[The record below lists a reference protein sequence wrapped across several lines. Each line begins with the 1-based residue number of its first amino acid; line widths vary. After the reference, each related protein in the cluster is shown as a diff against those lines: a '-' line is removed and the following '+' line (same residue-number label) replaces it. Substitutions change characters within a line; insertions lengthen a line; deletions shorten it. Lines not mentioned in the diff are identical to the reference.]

1 MKTNYKVGDKV
12 TILPFEV
19 GTVGRRVYYPE
30 MLPNIGLSGIVQD
43 VTRSGVEVM
52 TSKDTW
58 YYDFKF
64 IKPYTEETT
73 MSKAINVINQSEKVR
88 TKLSTALVSLGYELD
103 CDYGAGSHGNDTR
116 IYNDYRNH
124 DVGSVSGRS
133 SISTVDA
140 DGLKFKAVLKA
151 VIPLLEFSTERPQVG
166 DKVVVLSN
174 PERLDGVY
182 VGIIG
187 TVSRDDRSTSLP
199 LQITFPDNKWWFS
212 PDSVRVLKAATKS
225 ETSDVKP
232 VVADT
237 PKFEPKFKVGDR
249 VKVVAHDGTHI
260 PLDTTCTVT
269 AAEEAGYTG
278 SLPYEVSSESTSDW
292 VGHTALELLP
302 VESKA
307 LNIEDF
313 KFTRVKLKATGAEG
327 VVIGR
332 GSITTSVCVQFD
344 KPSSSLHSAG
354 RMHYQGAENRCGFHG
369 VSELEIIGE

>member
-12 TILPFEV
+12 TILPFKVGEV
-19 GTVGRRVYYPE
+19 GSRMYHSE
-30 MLPNIGLSGIVQD
+30 MLQNIGLEGT
-43 VTRSGVEVM
+43 VTMVHDDGVRVK
-52 TSKDTW
+52 TSVGTW
-58 YYDFKF
+58 SYDFKF
-64 IKPYTEETT
+64 IKPSEETT
-73 MSKAINVINQSEKVR
+73 MSTAINVINQSEKVR
-88 TKLSTALVSLGYELD
+88 TKLSAALSSLGYELD
-103 CDYGAGSHGNDTR
+103 YDYGEGNDTR
-116 IYNDYRNH
+116 IYKDYRNH
-124 DVGSVSGRS
+124 DVGAVSARS

-140 DGLKFKAVLKA
+140 EGLKFKAVLKA

-187 TVSRDDRSTSLP
+187 TVNRDDRSTSLP

-212 PDSVRVLKAATKS
+212 PDNVRVLKAATKS

-232 VVADT
+232 VVDDT

-260 PLDTTCTVT
+260 PFDKTYTVT
-269 AAEEAGYTG
+269 AVEEAGYTG
-278 SLPYEVSSESTSDW
+278 PFPYRVKSGSTSDW

-302 VESKA
+302 VEPKA

-313 KFTRVKLKATGAEG
+313 KFTRVKLKSTGAEG

-332 GSITTSVCVQFD
+332 SSTTDSVCVQFD
-344 KPSSSLHSAG
+344 KPSDILHSASS
-354 RMHYQGAENRCGFHG
+354 MHYQGAEKRCWFHG
-369 VSELEIIGE
+369 VSELEILGE